1 MAGPAASA
9 PRATRH
15 PGSIPILGSTVCS
28 STGLRETC
36 ACQRRH
42 ECGVAAQGPTERRRS
57 VNNEVQAAPVTGA
70 DIIGAVV
77 CATHC
82 WGTTCPSSGHP
93 ENVQHRSLRQCTFA
107 VFLLPQSSRRCGE
120 PLQHCDS
127 CSGQLL
133 GSEYGRHEDQACKG
147 DNPSNTRMRARL
159 RAQHHSGGRRQG
171 GQQHVVAEEKV
182 ASTRRMAL
190 PSRSPL
196 SELDVRISLRRARC
210 GGSLQPSAT
219 SSDLLSSAAR
229 KQAAA
234 CSPDRARGK
243 GRAACGE
250 DRERIGPS
258 CPVSR
263 RGSANRL
270 GEAQPTRVCRE
281 EGAVSRRA
289 GNVLGRL
296 PQASLQSAPYSRVM
310 RRGLRFVERWG
321 DRAERVVGTGCRA
334 VAQEEPGT
342 RKSGICGAQGD
353 EPMFRQRLVAAP
365 VQECHEGFTFT
376 ESCAGPLQTLV
387 LPQCGSRFFLCIF
400 FGFFWVF
407 FLVFGAWMVENVEQ
421 SQGWASRRGCTVL
434 FWVFF
439 LVLPSLVLKTLH
451 HSARP
456 SYDTFTH
463 LSHSRRR
470 SF

>member
-1 MAGPAASA
+1 MGYHPTPEWHQARADGGHLKRRQARWCVRAIAGAPHALQGRRLHGRLGTTPARRLLRVGRGGPCEGTSGGGHQVRPNAVRSQ
-9 PRATRH
+9 TRRGH
-15 PGSIPILGSTVCS
+15 HKWPVPT
-28 STGLRETC
+28 
-36 ACQRRH
+36 
-42 ECGVAAQGPTERRRS
+42 AAQPVACAYQHDVRGERRVR
-57 VNNEVQAAPVTGA
+57 VARDGRQ
-70 DIIGAVV
+70 
-77 CATHC
+77 
-82 WGTTCPSSGHP
+82 PS
-93 ENVQHRSLRQCTFA
+93 
-107 VFLLPQSSRRCGE
+107 
-120 PLQHCDS
+120 
-127 CSGQLL
+127 
-133 GSEYGRHEDQACKG
+133 
-147 DNPSNTRMRARL
+147 TRMRARL